1 MPCGS
6 WGSQTCSNARV
17 PFLALRP
24 ASHDQPVFCFFVCF
38 LARSLAL
45 PGPVVFGAGGDQRLH
60 QCGVQR
66 RFRPSAVVCRGR
78 AHGGANRF
86 EPAAIPFAGFV
97 VHGAGAAGLRGDAL
111 AAGGRLAHGAGLA
124 LVQFQPVCAPCVGVG
139 CAACPSALGRCGL
152 DIGLVGFG
160 HGLGTGEWKSKS
172 ANLS

>member
-24 ASHDQPVFCFFVCF
+24 APHDQPVFCFFLSCLDCR
-38 LARSLAL
+38 LARV
-45 PGPVVFGAGGDQRLH
+45 GPVVFGAGGDQRLY

-66 RFRPSAVVCRGR
+66 RLCAFAGVCRRR

-97 VHGAGAAGLRGDAL
+97 VHGAGAAGLRGVAL
-111 AAGGRLAHGAGLA
+111 AAGGRLAHGLGLFLFSFNLYARHVLGWDALRA
-124 LVQFQPVCAPCVGVG
+124 LVPWGGV
-139 CAACPSALGRCGL
+139 AWILAWLVLAV
-152 DIGLVGFG
+152 GLVQGG
-160 HGLGTGEWKSKS
+160 GKVNRQ
-172 ANLS
+172 A